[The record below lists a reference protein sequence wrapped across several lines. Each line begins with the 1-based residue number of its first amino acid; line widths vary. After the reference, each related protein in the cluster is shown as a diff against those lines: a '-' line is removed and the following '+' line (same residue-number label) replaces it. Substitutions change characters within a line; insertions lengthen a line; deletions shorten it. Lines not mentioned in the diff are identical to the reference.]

1 MYSIHAIYVVT
12 LSCASRFGLTP
23 RNQIVRDP
31 RGEVDKESEHSLGVP
46 AHPVVGLGVPPRH
59 RVVVR
64 LRHLTK
70 VLAALEFGKPC
81 RHCKS

>member
-1 MYSIHAIYVVT
+1 MYSKHSIYVVT
-12 LSCASRFGLTP
+12 LSCASWFGLTP

-70 VLAALEFGKPC
+70 VLAALEFRKPC